1 MPSARSL
8 LLLLPASVAACDA
21 PDPSP
26 AAPATPSAD
35 VEPAVAAPAPIPGVS
50 APDVARPA
58 GVEATTVAGAV
69 LRAELGEE
77 HLSGFPV
84 VVNLEL
90 RNPTAA
96 ALAVPDLSTRRHL
109 VHFKLESPSGTVTE
123 RFSTPPEFDTGG
135 SWTIPAGSRRSIRF
149 EIPSSRA
156 LEPGRWKLTVLAGE
170 PGAVTPLPE
179 HSFSVV
185 PARPVAGR
193 VVYEPVIAAN
203 SGAIFAWLHQGS
215 SGYEVYLDQLSPG
228 AGTSL
233 VARARVSRLE
243 EKAEPQ
249 LARALPAAARSRHV
263 YWWSG
268 ASQLAY
274 SRVDGLA
281 NAAPARPID
290 MPWPRV
296 EPLARGATTA
306 SGALIVPV
314 WIPGPTGVAG
324 EVKLVQVDERG
335 KVDYRPVADSPAR
348 PSRAETALDASGNL
362 VLALASEAGIDIY
375 RVDGK
380 RPSHLPAAGKRAW
393 AREGE
398 WSTVALAFD
407 TLPESG
413 SFPGGLGLVALQLAT
428 TTDVEARQP
437 TTVSRLVSF
446 DLGSKPVTA
455 TPPLPWS
462 APGQVTAILPAGAGP
477 LRYLAT
483 APDGTTWFGVYGTG
497 ASAIGHG
504 LAGELW
510 PGATPAEGELRSV
523 DGDRAVARRLLSLA
537 G

>member
-1 MPSARSL
+1 ACDW
-8 LLLLPASVAACDA
+8 PAS
-21 PDPSP
+21 PP
-26 AAPATPSAD
+26 AATTTPSAQ
-35 VEPAVAAPAPIPGVS
+35 VEPDVAAPAPIPGVS
-50 APDVARPA
+50 APDVSRPA
-58 GVEATTVAGAV
+58 GVEATTATGAV

-84 VVNLEL
+84 VVNLEF
-90 RNPTAA
+90 RNPTASA
-96 ALAVPDLSTRRHL
+96 VTVPDLSTRRHL
-109 VHFKLESPSGTVTE
+109 VHFKLESPRGSVTE
-123 RFSTPPEFDTGG
+123 RFSTPPDFDTGG

-170 PGAVTPLPE
+170 PGAVTTLPE
-179 HSFSVV
+179 HSFDVV

-193 VVYEPVIAAN
+193 VVYEPVIATS

-249 LARALPAAARSRHV
+249 LAQALPAAARSRHV

-268 ASQLAY
+268 DSQLAY
-274 SRVDGLA
+274 ARVDGLA
-281 NAAPARPID
+281 NAAPARPVD
-290 MPWPRV
+290 MPWPKV
-296 EPLARGATTA
+296 ESLARGATTSA
-306 SGALIVPV
+306 GALVVPV
-314 WIPGPTGVAG
+314 WIPAPTGAAG
-324 EVKLVQVDERG
+324 AVKLVQVDERG
-335 KVDYRPVADSPAR
+335 QVDFRAVADSPAR
-348 PSRAETALDASGNL
+348 PWRAVTALDASGNV

-375 RVDGK
+375 RVNGK

-428 TTDVEARQP
+428 TTDVESRQP

-446 DLGSKPVTA
+446 DLGSNRIA
-455 TPPLPWS
+455 TSPPLPWS

-477 LRYLAT
+477 LRYLAA

-497 ASAIGHG
+497 ASAVGHA

-510 PGATPAEGELRSV
+510 PGATPAEAELRSV
-523 DGDRAVARRLLSLA
+523 DGERSVARRLLRLA